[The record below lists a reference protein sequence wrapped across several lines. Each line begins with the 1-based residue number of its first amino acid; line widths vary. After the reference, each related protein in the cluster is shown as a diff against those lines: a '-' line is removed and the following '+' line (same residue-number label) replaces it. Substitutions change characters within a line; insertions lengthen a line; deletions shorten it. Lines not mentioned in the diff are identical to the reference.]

1 MQQILYFLLCCYL
14 LPLAGMIASAV
25 TSRLFQTDSSL
36 VIAVAAISG
45 TFLEGV
51 RTGLATLLIPIITA
65 FAVELRHPDDD
76 IPLKKLRLIR
86 FLFAAFILS
95 FALNGVILSQ
105 QDRLV
110 AYSPQVADAFK
121 NTSLFYTHELV
132 SYISITIVV
141 AKIRAPKAPAGKQ
154 GRGAQTCAAAFH
166 E

>member
-1 MQQILYFLLCCYL
+1 MGFATHHADAQIGIPPAGMGGPAARFLFWPAMALQSLWDKFMQQILYFLLCCYL

-95 FALNGVILSQ
+95 F
-105 QDRLV
+105 
-110 AYSPQVADAFK
+110 P
-121 NTSLFYTHELV
+121 
-132 SYISITIVV
+132 
-141 AKIRAPKAPAGKQ
+141 
-154 GRGAQTCAAAFH
+154 
-166 E
+166 